1 MKATNARDEIL
12 SAADRLFGEQG
23 FENASTRHIA
33 ELSGV
38 NKALIHYH
46 FKNKDAL
53 FEAVLDRYYQ
63 RLNTLL
69 LETLTRPG
77 NLRDRLHRLIE
88 VYSSFLAENHNF
100 SRIVQRE
107 SAGGRHFDRIR
118 DHLVPTFKAA
128 LEMMQKE
135 FPNSRGG
142 DLAAYQL
149 LISFYGMIIGY
160 FTFSDM
166 VAHLVGRDPLS
177 AEELSARGRHLKRM
191 ADIAL
196 DALVAPAAP
205 ADTPH
210 LVNKDRKVKG
220 GST

>member
-1 MKATNARDEIL
+1 MKAINARDEIL
-12 SAADRLFGEQG
+12 AAADRLFGEQG

-77 NLRDRLHRLIE
+77 NLRDRLHRLID

-118 DHLVPTFKAA
+118 DHLVPTFKSA
-128 LEMMQKE
+128 LEMMQNE
-135 FPNSRGG
+135 FPASRGG

-177 AEELSARGRHLKRM
+177 ASELAARSRHLNRM
-191 ADIAL
+191 ADISL
-196 DALVAPAAP
+196 DALKASGPSEAAP
-205 ADTPH
+205 RPAVKP
-210 LVNKDRKVKG
+210 RKTRG
-220 GST
+220 GSS